1 MTVLYPS
8 INCEFFDNALRKFK
22 EDGIDEIE
30 KSLSVDLVDLLKQ
43 KETIS
48 FLSVN
53 RFERKKNIELAIQ
66 SFGYFN
72 KLNFLINFLSLLAF
86 QNFGRKFK

>member
-1 MTVLYPS
+1 LTVLYPS
-8 INCEFFDNALRKFK
+8 INCEFFANALKKFK
-22 EDGIDEIE
+22 NGIDEIE
-30 KSLSVDLVDLLKQ
+30 KTLSVDLVDLLKQ

-72 KLNFLINFLSLLAF
+72 KLNFSIYFL
-86 QNFGRKFK
+86 